1 MNTNKSL
8 QTKTD
13 ESIKIIESVWSKYQT
28 PGKGKTLLREFKNVA
43 FRPIMP
49 EWTPDGLTND
59 LWTQVKLMKATGG
72 DKFMVY
78 NAKRT
83 SQTDESYGKDASD
96 SLTKNEYVMFEIR
109 VQEYA
114 QKRSNNV
121 VLNTGKDERING
133 RLFSETVILAINE
146 EFKSLVLVKAKG
158 KNPSFKYQVLT
169 QDSALGQAL
178 GAENITL
185 ALGSLV
191 LTYLDKVNGKHNTDS
206 KVQYL
211 DGSLDSG
218 NLIPDT
224 DGKGRYCRI
233 TGIGLDKIEKMGFDN
248 VLNYDGKDSR
258 LIELSEFLKISPT
271 ETILTWAID

>member
-8 QTKTD
+8 QTQTD
-13 ESIKIIESVWSKYQT
+13 ESIAIIESVWTRYQT

-43 FRPIMP
+43 FRPVMP
-49 EWTPDGLTND
+49 EWNPEGLTHD
-59 LWTQVKLMKATGG
+59 LWVQVKLMKTTDGE
-72 DKFMVY
+72 KFMVY

-83 SQTDESYGKDASD
+83 SQINESYGKDATEA
-96 SLTKNEYVMFEIR
+96 LTKNEYVMFEIR

-114 QKRSNNV
+114 QKRANNK

-146 EFKSLVLVKAKG
+146 EFKSLVLVKARG
-158 KNPSFKYQVLT
+158 KDASFKYQVLT

-191 LTYLDKVNGKHNTDS
+191 LLYLDKVNRKHSTDS

-211 DGSLDSG
+211 DGTLSSG

-258 LIELSEFLKISPT
+258 LTELAEFLRISPT
-271 ETILTWAID
+271 ETIITWTID